1 MHMHKMIEFVVK
13 DRKMRLYPDETIT
26 VRAVNRGNETVF
38 ERWKP
43 IKFSSNGKGYLKCN
57 LAIDGRYTN
66 LYKHRLIYL
75 AHNPDWDIF
84 GGHHIVFN
92 PKILDQ

>member
-1 MHMHKMIEFVVK
+1 
-13 DRKMRLYPDETIT
+13 MRLYPDETIT
-26 VRAVNRGNETVF
+26 VRAVKGKNETKHVA
-38 ERWKP
+38 WKP

-57 LAIDGRYTN
+57 LAIDGKYTN
-66 LYKHRLIYL
+66 LYKHRLIHL

-92 PKILDQ
+92 PKISGH